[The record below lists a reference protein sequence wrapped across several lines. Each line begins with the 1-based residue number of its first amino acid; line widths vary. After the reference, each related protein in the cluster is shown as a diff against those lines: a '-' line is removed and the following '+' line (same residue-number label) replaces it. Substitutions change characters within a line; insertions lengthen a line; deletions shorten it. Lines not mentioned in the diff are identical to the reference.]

1 MPISSFARQALTAGT
16 IALSSVTQVNAA
28 GPTIETLDAGLAN
41 TSKGQNCIEAI
52 SKIARERAAA
62 KHQGYH
68 FSLAMGKSTE
78 PGKVQ
83 SCGWWNW
90 WQNDGTAEKNA
101 AAECAKRSHPGTCK
115 PVIKGYQGPR

>member
-83 SCGWWNW
+83 SCGWYNW
-90 WQNDGTAEKNA
+90 FQPGVSQKGAMD
-101 AAECAKRSHPGTCK
+101 ECAKRSQPGTCK
-115 PVIKGYQGPR
+115 PVINGYQPAL